1 MSGGNRTMPKKLEFF
16 YDCSSPW
23 TYLAFTKIEDVARR
37 HDAELIWRPILVGG
51 LFNTVNPSVYES
63 RAKPVLVKSRY
74 YVKDLGDWARFYGL
88 KIGNPT
94 VFPVNSV
101 KAMRGAFVAN
111 EHRVIARYSKRV
123 FESYWGEDKDISKDD
138 VLREIVRETG
148 LEEKEFF
155 TKISSDEY
163 KAKLR
168 ENVEELIARGGFG
181 SPTMFVEGSMFFG
194 NDRLPLVEHELAV
207 GVGRTLNE
215 VSGSST

>member
-1 MSGGNRTMPKKLEFF
+1 MPKKLEFF

-23 TYLAFTKIEDVARR
+23 TYLAFSKIEEVAAR

-51 LFNTVNPSVYES
+51 LFNTVNPSVYEG
-63 RAKPVLVKSRY
+63 RAKPVPVKAKY
-74 YVKDLGDWARFYGL
+74 YVKDLRDWAQFYGL

-111 EHRVIARYSKRV
+111 DHRIIAQYSRRV
-123 FESYWGEDKDISKDD
+123 FESYWGDDRDISQDE
-138 VLREIVRETG
+138 VLREIAREVG
-148 LEEKEFF
+148 LDEKEFF
-155 TKISSDEY
+155 TKITSEEY

-168 ENVEELIARGGFG
+168 ENTEELIARGGFG

-194 NDRLPLVEHELAV
+194 NDRLPLVEHALS
-207 GVGRTLNE
+207 R
-215 VSGSST
+215 

>member
-1 MSGGNRTMPKKLEFF
+1 MPKKLEFF

-23 TYLAFTKIEDVARR
+23 TYLAFSKIEEVALR

-63 RAKPVLVKSRY
+63 RAKPVPVKAKY
-74 YVKDLGDWARFYGL
+74 YVKDLRDWAQFYGL

-111 EHRVIARYSKRV
+111 EHRIIAQYSRRV
-123 FESYWGEDKDISKDD
+123 FESYWGDDRDISQDE
-138 VLREIVRETG
+138 VLREIVREVG
-148 LEEKEFF
+148 LDVKEFF
-155 TKISSDEY
+155 TKITSDEY

-168 ENVEELIARGGFG
+168 ENTEELIARGGFG
-181 SPTMFVEGSMFFG
+181 SPTIFVEGSMFFG
-194 NDRLPLVEHELAV
+194 NDRLPLVEHALS
-207 GVGRTLNE
+207 R
-215 VSGSST
+215 

>member
-1 MSGGNRTMPKKLEFF
+1 MVKKLEFF

-63 RAKPVLVKSRY
+63 RAKPVPVKAKY
-74 YVKDLGDWARFYGL
+74 YVKDLRDWANFYGI

-111 EHRVIARYSKRV
+111 EHRLISRYSRRV
-123 FESYWGEDKDISKDD
+123 FESYWGDNKDISKDD
-138 VLREIVRETG
+138 VLREIVREVG
-148 LEEKEFF
+148 LDEKEFF
-155 TKISSDEY
+155 TKIASDEY

-168 ENVEELIARGGFG
+168 VNVEELIARGGFG
-181 SPTMFVEGSMFFG
+181 SPTMFVEDSMFFG
-194 NDRLPLVEHELAV
+194 NDRLPLVEHELGKGLGGAK
-207 GVGRTLNE
+207 
-215 VSGSST
+215 